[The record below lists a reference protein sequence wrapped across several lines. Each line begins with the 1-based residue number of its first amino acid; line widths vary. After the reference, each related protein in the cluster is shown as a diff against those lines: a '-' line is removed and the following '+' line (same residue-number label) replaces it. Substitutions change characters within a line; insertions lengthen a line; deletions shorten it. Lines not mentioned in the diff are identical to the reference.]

1 MPLVVRYAMT
11 ESPSICGT
19 EPDDPPDV
27 QFRTVG
33 RPQAGI
39 RIALRD
45 DAGCDVATG
54 EVGRVWVRG
63 DTVMRGYWNGPEQTA
78 AVLRGDGWL
87 VSGDFGSLDAD
98 GNLRLRGR
106 ASDLYIRGR
115 YNAYPLE
122 VENVLAEHPRV
133 RRAAVVGALAPV
145 IGEIGVAFV
154 EPTDPASP
162 PALAELR
169 AWVRGRL
176 ADYKAPDRLE
186 VVEALPLTSM
196 LKVDTAA
203 LRTLAAG

>member
-1 MPLVVRYAMT
+1 
-11 ESPSICGT
+11 
-19 EPDDPPDV
+19 
-27 QFRTVG
+27 
-33 RPQAGI
+33 
-39 RIALRD
+39 
-45 DAGCDVATG
+45 
-54 EVGRVWVRG
+54 
-63 DTVMRGYWNGPEQTA
+63 
-78 AVLRGDGWL
+78 
-87 VSGDFGSLDAD
+87 
-98 GNLRLRGR
+98 
-106 ASDLYIRGR
+106 
-115 YNAYPLE
+115 
-122 VENVLAEHPRV
+122 
-133 RRAAVVGALAPV
+133 APV